1 VEEQGGRLVTLMP
14 GKDVTAQVRLQVFKP
29 TGAVRGVNPD
39 GRVMG

>member
-1 VEEQGGRLVTLMP
+1 MP